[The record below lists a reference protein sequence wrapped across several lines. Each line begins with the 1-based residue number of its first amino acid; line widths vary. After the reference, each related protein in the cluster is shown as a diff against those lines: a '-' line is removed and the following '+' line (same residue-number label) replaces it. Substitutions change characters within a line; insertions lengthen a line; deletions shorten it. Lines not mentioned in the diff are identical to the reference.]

1 MNALQRKDDIDAIP
15 VLPGNIPVTMPELTS
30 RIPIKTAQQF
40 RAISDPLRSRILGII
55 QNQPATAKQIAHILN
70 ASPGAIGHHL
80 HVLEAAG
87 LAQVVARR
95 LIRGIIA
102 NYYTRSARIFDYELS
117 REVTGDTSISLD
129 IITKVRDELAESLEN
144 IEEDTYRSEAFP
156 HVRLSP
162 ERARYYSERLK
173 ALIEDILHE
182 KPDPDGKVYGVL

>member
-1 MNALQRKDDIDAIP
+1 
-15 VLPGNIPVTMPELTS
+15 MPELPT
-30 RIPIKTAQQF
+30 RFVIDTIEQF
-40 RAISDPLRSRILGII
+40 KAISDPMRSRILGII
-55 QNQPATAKQIAHILN
+55 QHQPVTAKQIADRLG
-70 ASPGAIGHHL
+70 ATPGAIGHHL

-144 IEEDTYRSEAFP
+144 IEEDNYRSEAFP

-162 ERARYYSERLK
+162 
-173 ALIEDILHE
+173 
-182 KPDPDGKVYGVL
+182 